1 MRNKL
6 HFVVEVEHLFFTI
19 CMFLSQ
25 DFYHLAYCCVG
36 LGLDCY
42 LCAAVEDEVE
52 TSAEISLYFYTHF
65 FVSSVDLLY
74 CLYYAGN
81 IREISQ

>member
-52 TSAEISLYFYTHF
+52 ATAEICFYFYAHF
-65 FVSSVDLLY
+65 IVVLIY
-74 CLYYAGN
+74 CIVYIMLGN

>member
-6 HFVVEVEHLFFTI
+6 HLVVKVEHLFFTI
-19 CMFLSQ
+19 CIFLSQ

-42 LCAAVEDEVE
+42 FGAAVEYEVQA
-52 TSAEISLYFYTHF
+52 TAEICFYFYAHL

-74 CLYYAGN
+74 CLYYAG
-81 IREISQ
+81 